1 MMGIEV
7 SEPAYIFGDN
17 KSVLSNASV
26 PESVLK
32 KKSNSIA
39 YNFVREG
46 SASDEWRIA
55 YVNTHENVVDL
66 LTKPLGGEKRRNFV
80 RRLLHHLYG

>member
-7 SEPAYIFGDN
+7 SEPAYIYGDN

-26 PESVLK
+26 PESVLR
-32 KKSNSIA
+32 KKSNSIV

-46 SASDEWRIA
+46 SASDEWRVA
-55 YVNTHENVVDL
+55 YVNTHENVADL
-66 LTKPLGGEKRRNFV
+66 LTKPLGGEKQRNFV
-80 RRLLHHLYG
+80 YRLLHHLYG